1 MTNLRF
7 DLEQEV
13 RSFLQN
19 EIDFGTRKKLE
30 FDPETLAVVEVS
42 DTGKCYELV
51 DPCSIEEFL
60 SLASRLAGG
69 RILDLGDDLLN
80 ALSGYARNKCTNP
93 DAFARRTIKS
103 LKHLCLQKFL
113 TGQPA
118 NIAPREKR
126 LRARM
131 HGFGYKLV
139 KSRLRNPRTAGYG
152 TYDIQREA
160 TGEIIID
167 APFSLEGL
175 EQWFPEDADITVGP
189 KLTDG
194 TP

>member
-93 DAFARRTIKS
+93 DDFARRTITS

-118 NIAPREKR
+118 
-126 LRARM
+126 
-131 HGFGYKLV
+131 
-139 KSRLRNPRTAGYG
+139 
-152 TYDIQREA
+152 
-160 TGEIIID
+160 
-167 APFSLEGL
+167 
-175 EQWFPEDADITVGP
+175 
-189 KLTDG
+189 
-194 TP
+194 